1 MLLWLSIVLTVV
13 AAGALFPDLGDRRYS
28 LGWYAGRLSFVVAS
42 FVLLGVLLAKF
53 IKLQRALVVAVV
65 RLDRQ
70 AVALREEAGRRELAE
85 RTLVETERMRA
96 IGQLASGVAHD
107 FNNLLA
113 GVMSHLEV
121 IVRSSSEPRVWKSAE
136 HAKHAVE
143 RGGRLVRSLLAFAK
157 AQPLE
162 RRAVGIGD
170 SFRTFLP
177 LVARTIGPQYSIGFD
192 VPADLWDC
200 ETDPDQLDMA
210 LLNLLTNAR
219 DAMPLGGAVTVT
231 ANNVVVDA
239 NGAGAVPELTSGD
252 YVRIDVRDTGTGI
265 PSEFVDRV
273 FEPFFTTK
281 ELNEGSGLGL
291 SQVQGFV
298 RQSGGAVTIA
308 SAPGIGTLVS
318 LYLPRANGRAAPVS

>member
-1 MLLWLSIVLTVV
+1 LSLVLTLI
-13 AAGALFPDLGDRRYS
+13 AAGALFNDLGAARYT
-28 LGWYAGRLSFVVAS
+28 LGWYAGRVSLVVAS
-42 FVLLGVLLAKF
+42 FVVLGVLLAKF
-53 IKLQRALVVAVV
+53 MRLQRALVFAVM

-70 AVALREEAGRRELAE
+70 AAALRDEAARRKLAE
-85 RTLVETERMRA
+85 RKLVETERMRA

-121 IVRSSSEPRVWKSAE
+121 IVRVSSEPRVWKSAE

-162 RRAVGIGD
+162 RRAVGIGA

-177 LVARTIGPQYSIGFD
+177 LVARTIGPQYSIQLD
-192 VPADLWDC
+192 VPDDLWDC

-219 DAMPLGGAVTVT
+219 DAMPGGGVVTVT
-231 ANNVVVDA
+231 ADNIVVSG
-239 NGAGAVPELTSGD
+239 NGEGAVPELAAGE
-252 YVRIDVRDTGTGI
+252 YVRVDVRDTGTGI
-265 PSEFVDRV
+265 PGDLVDRV

-308 SAPGIGTLVS
+308 SNPGSGTVVS
-318 LYLPRANGRAAPVS
+318 LYLPRADVQTAPAS